1 MITTGIDKRVKVQQI
16 IENQIPEF
24 LISESPKAVDFLK
37 QLTSGNNAVHA
48 SMVKSIGKA
57 NYNRLAINEMNNK
70 FEQSFIRI
78 MNDPS
83 NTKNLSEFT
92 DLLRRDAQNI
102 KALLKNGNFN
112 YTYKDLQDF
121 GKLIQYL
128 PSQPALNQ
136 FVARSTM
143 LNMANGGAL
152 GALGSV
158 TGVGAL
164 AATGGS
170 IPAIAGYG
178 LLYAFNRYMAQPY
191 VRGQLTKAAAAKGA
205 EARRLGEGWI
215 GGMSATMTPYYRG
228 MQAKYDELAKS
239 IPGLSGQP
247 PLQLANEIIGPD
259 FSRREEQ

>member
-1 MITTGIDKRVKVQQI
+1 
-16 IENQIPEF
+16 
-24 LISESPKAVDFLK
+24 
-37 QLTSGNNAVHA
+37 
-48 SMVKSIGKA
+48 
-57 NYNRLAINEMNNK
+57 
-70 FEQSFIRI
+70 
-78 MNDPS
+78 
-83 NTKNLSEFT
+83 
-92 DLLRRDAQNI
+92 LLRTDAGNI
-102 KALLKNGNFN
+102 KSLIKNGNFN

-158 TGVGAL
+158 TGIGAL

-170 IPAIAGYG
+170 VPAIAGYG

-205 EARRLGEGWI
+205 EARRLGQGWI
-215 GGMSATMTPYYRG
+215 SGMSATMTPYYRG
-228 MQAKYDELAKS
+228 MQSKYDELAKS

-259 FSRREEQ
+259 FSSREEL